1 MNSNSNFNLFQGIS
15 LIQQCFG
22 SCEKKKKK
30 KKKRWYEF
38 TPAASRCSIFVSK
51 YRTTCRISRILNVI
65 FVNPGEF

>member
-22 SCEKKKKK
+22 SCEKKKR
-30 KKKRWYEF
+30 KKRWYEF

-51 YRTTCRISRILNVI
+51 SRTTCRIPRISNVI
-65 FVNPGEF
+65 SVNPGEF